1 MNKHIVVG
9 KTSND
14 FSSAMLTLPQNRE
27 EVIRPFAKAV
37 GAEVISMLWLNH
49 PDMHVCLH
57 LTAPSDEAVS
67 AMCGIVRSSG
77 NFDKLDWFRAF
88 DSQEFKEVFETAP
101 EAMTTYVSA
110 MAVTG
115 LK

>member
-1 MNKHIVVG
+1 M
-9 KTSND
+9 
-14 FSSAMLTLPQNRE
+14 
-27 EVIRPFAKAV
+27 IRPFAKAL

-67 AMCGIVRSSG
+67 AMCGIARVTG
-77 NFDKLDWFRAF
+77 NFAKVDWFRAF
-88 DSQEFKEVFETAP
+88 DSQEFKEVFETAS

-110 MAVTG
+110 MAVAG

>member
-1 MNKHIVVG
+1 MNKYIVAG

-14 FSSAMLTLPQNRE
+14 FNSAMLTLPQNRE

-37 GAEVISMLWLNH
+37 GGEVISMLWLNH

-67 AMCGIVRSSG
+67 AMCGIARSSG
-77 NFDKLDWFRAF
+77 
-88 DSQEFKEVFETAP
+88 
-101 EAMTTYVSA
+101 
-110 MAVTG
+110 
-115 LK
+115 